1 MFERLVGSM
10 ILYWRTWWKRQC
22 DSSMPTHRAEF
33 LTVFQKTWTKVT
45 YRPTQ
50 ECSAILRLVPLHI
63 YKFLVP
69 LTSLQLI
76 INIFIHNSRCL
87 FTPTSRHVLPNRQP
101 SPVITYIGH
110 CCLTLDCHSNSACS
124 HILLLLQ
131 NRVVCLGASI
141 QAFGKHSA
149 VATSWSCKHFSSG
162 PNNDRS
168 IQAASKQYSKVCN
181 KTSFFKYNFW
191 LFR

>member
-1 MFERLVGSM
+1 MRFFDANPPGR
-10 ILYWRTWWKRQC
+10 ILNRFSKDLDEGNIYTRMLCKFC
-22 DSSMPTHRAEF
+22 
-33 LTVFQKTWTKVT
+33 VFT
-45 YRPTQ
+45 Y
-50 ECSAILRLVPLHI
+50 V

-101 SPVITYIGH
+101 SPVITYIGR

-131 NRVVCLGASI
+131 NRVVCVGASI

-162 PNNDRS
+162 PDNDRS